1 MSNLCHIFDCFHVA
15 NYDFLAMFIRVR
27 VRSGM
32 GKLRTCNKYII
43 NVDVTNLYL
52 VLVVDP
58 PSPTDVVGVVSLGA
72 VEPVEAAV
80 GVGRVLVL
88 PEVPLVLQLGRHA
101 ILYLGEI
108 LVYFEKGLNPSSL
121 VVRAAMMNIDQLC
134 QDYFTPERMFKKIKY
149 DVF

>member
-1 MSNLCHIFDCFHVA
+1 ML
-15 NYDFLAMFIRVR
+15 
-27 VRSGM
+27 
-32 GKLRTCNKYII
+32 
-43 NVDVTNLYL
+43 TNLYL

-58 PSPTDVVGVVSLGA
+58 PSPSDVVGVVSLGT

-121 VVRAAMMNIDQLC
+121 L
-134 QDYFTPERMFKKIKY
+134 
-149 DVF
+149 